1 MRRWTTLICPLN
13 KVLWNGPFVVN
24 KFVLNSLKRASLD
37 WAVAHLL
44 LARNICDLRI
54 PDNENT
60 KKFLHQQS
68 KFISQVG
75 SSSSKELNEV
85 AFA

>member
-1 MRRWTTLICPLN
+1 MRRWTTLICLLN
-13 KVLWNGPFVVN
+13 KLLWNGPFVVN

-44 LARNICDLRI
+44 LARNICDLKI

-60 KKFLHQQS
+60 KKFLHQN
-68 KFISQVG
+68 
-75 SSSSKELNEV
+75 SSAKSEALLRKN
-85 AFA
+85 